1 MAFEF
6 SDRLIVDYHTQGYV
20 VLRDLL
26 PASLL
31 ADLRRATDRG
41 RAVARQLGGG
51 NAQRLQPIQQH
62 LDPAPFEALW
72 RLPALHQALS
82 EIFRGIAFSV
92 EGDAVLYEPGES
104 PYCMCWHR
112 DFRDLSPGM
121 DLTAWQAC
129 FHDLRL
135 FNQTNVALYDDAC
148 LWVVPGSHLRADTPD
163 EIRCFPERPVPSPDF
178 SGLSPE
184 AAEYTARDY
193 AHRMPGAVQA
203 ALNAGDFM
211 VYRNTL
217 WHLGSYL
224 PYIKRATVHGS
235 IVTEAYRQ
243 YVMEQYLPYARG
255 ELSRVWTNVN
265 ADTPAYREGLWQ
277 RRALR
282 FSERLRR
289 LPGRVVRRLARAT
302 GA

>member
-6 SDRLIVDYHTQGYV
+6 SDRHIVEYHTQGYV

-26 PASLL
+26 PATLL
-31 ADLRRATDRG
+31 TDLRRETDRG
-41 RAVARQLGGG
+41 REIARRLGGG
-51 NAQRLQPIQQH
+51 NAQRLQPVQEH
-62 LDPAPFEALW
+62 LDPRPFAELW
-72 RLPALHQALS
+72 GLPALHHALT
-82 EIFRGIAFSV
+82 EILRGIEFSV

-121 DLTAWQAC
+121 DLAAWQAS

-163 EIRCFPERPVPSPDF
+163 EIRRFPERPVPAPDF
-178 SGLSPE
+178 TGLTPE
-184 AAEYTARDY
+184 QAEYTARDY
-193 AHRMPGAVQA
+193 AHSMPGAVQA
-203 ALNAGDFM
+203 PLNAGDFM

-217 WHLGSYL
+217 WHLGSYV

-243 YVMEQYLPYARG
+243 YVLTQWLPYAKG
-255 ELSRVWTNVN
+255 ELPRVWHNVN
-265 ADTPAYREGLWQ
+265 AGTPAYREGLWQ
-277 RRALR
+277 RRAGQWAA
-282 FSERLRR
+282 RLRR
-289 LPGRVVRRLARAT
+289 LA